1 VQITSGFCGFEAQF
15 SQEGDMDWKYLLT
28 SYDGRINRA
37 KFWAG
42 VGILFVGAIIATIID
57 NVIGTTVSDLPYG
70 YVYFL
75 YALISLY
82 FVFAIYTKRWHDRDK
97 SGWWS
102 LIGLVPVIGGIWLL
116 VECGILEGTRGPNRF
131 GPDPLG

>member
-1 VQITSGFCGFEAQF
+1 
-15 SQEGDMDWKYLLT
+15 MDWKYLLT
-28 SYDGRINRA
+28 SYEGRINRA

-42 VGILFVGAIIATIID
+42 VGILFVGAIVATIVD
-57 NVIGTTVSDLPYG
+57 NVIGTTVADLPYG

-75 YALISLY
+75 YVLISLY
-82 FVFAIYTKRWHDRDK
+82 FVFAIYAKRWHDRDK

-102 LIGLVPVIGGIWLL
+102 LIALVPIIGGIWLL
-116 VECGILEGTRGPNRF
+116 VECGMLEGTRGLNKF

>member
-1 VQITSGFCGFEAQF
+1 
-15 SQEGDMDWKYLLT
+15 MDWKYLLT
-28 SYDGRINRA
+28 SYEGRINRA

-42 VGILFVGAIIATIID
+42 VGILFVGSIVATIVD
-57 NVIGTTVSDLPYG
+57 NVIGTTVADLPYG

-75 YALISLY
+75 YVLISLY

-102 LIGLVPVIGGIWLL
+102 LIVLVPIIGGIWLL
-116 VECGILEGTRGPNRF
+116 VECGILEGTRGPNQF